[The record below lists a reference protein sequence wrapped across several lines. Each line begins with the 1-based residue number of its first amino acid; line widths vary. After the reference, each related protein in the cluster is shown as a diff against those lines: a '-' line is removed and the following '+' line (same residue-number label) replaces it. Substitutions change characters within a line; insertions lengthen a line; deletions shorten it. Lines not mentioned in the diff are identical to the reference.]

1 MDFKIKKVLV
11 TPKGE
16 IVEMK
21 KSPKLPDD
29 LPRKTGMLM
38 KLVTLADLNTTRTRR
53 VKDERP
59 NGHWEFPEQLG
70 GKYFGFIY
78 LIKNKVNGRMYIGK
92 KQFEGSGKVN
102 RGQETNWRSY
112 TSSCKAL
119 QEDIE
124 KMGKDSFE
132 FHVLEQYRI
141 RGSLGFAE
149 TWSLMCVEAPANR
162 DKWYN
167 MLVNKISWTVKEG
180 ISQRHKQR
188 IKEITGM
195 TK

>member
-11 TPKGE
+11 TPGG
-16 IVEMK
+16 ITVEQR

-29 LPRKTGMLM
+29 LPKKESPSVR
-38 KLVTLADLNTTRTRR
+38 LVTLADLNTARTRK

-59 NGHWEFPEQLG
+59 NGHWSFPEQLG

-78 LIKNKVNGRMYIGK
+78 LIRNKQSGRMYIGK

-102 RGQETNWRSY
+102 RGQETNWRNY

-124 KMGKDSFE
+124 RLGKDAFE
-132 FHVLEQYRI
+132 FHVLEQYKI

-149 TWSLMCVEAPANR
+149 TWSLMHVEAPAHR
-162 DKWYN
+162 DVWYN
-167 MLVNKISWTVKEG
+167 MLVNKISWSVKEG
-180 ISQRHKQR
+180 ISLRHKQR
-188 IKEITGM
+188 IKQLTEV
-195 TK
+195 